1 MIKIIFVVVMLILVA
16 MPIIN
21 GIRDK
26 DDNTAGWS

>member
-1 MIKIIFVVVMLILVA
+1 MIEVVVLILAVVA
-16 MPIIN
+16 MVIAIIN

>member
-1 MIKIIFVVVMLILVA
+1 MIKIIIIMIAISVA
-16 MPIIN
+16 IAIIN